1 MIIINSNELIIV
13 LYGFAFATPLLE
25 MFYFA
30 IFPGAKRCQT
40 LPLGGGLSCVLALT
54 VVALL
59 MRPFTVGLTPCL

>member
-30 IFPGAKRCQT
+30 IFPGAKREQSARLCHS
-40 LPLGGGLSCVLALT
+40 GGACLA
-54 VVALL
+54 
-59 MRPFTVGLTPCL
+59 FWH